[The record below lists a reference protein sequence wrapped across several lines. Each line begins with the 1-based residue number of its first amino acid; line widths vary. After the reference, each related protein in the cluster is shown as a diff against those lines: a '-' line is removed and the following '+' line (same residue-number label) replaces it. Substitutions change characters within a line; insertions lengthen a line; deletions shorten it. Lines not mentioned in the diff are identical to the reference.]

1 MTKCALANLPHVA
14 YAAVIDVKL
23 SVMENIV
30 LPAETLIM
38 IYDISEKRRSR
49 RSENLIFP
57 VRMTMNSVYD
67 CYQ

>member
-1 MTKCALANLPHVA
+1 VTKCALASLPHVA

-38 IYDISEKRRSR
+38 IYDISEK
-49 RSENLIFP
+49 
-57 VRMTMNSVYD
+57 
-67 CYQ
+67 